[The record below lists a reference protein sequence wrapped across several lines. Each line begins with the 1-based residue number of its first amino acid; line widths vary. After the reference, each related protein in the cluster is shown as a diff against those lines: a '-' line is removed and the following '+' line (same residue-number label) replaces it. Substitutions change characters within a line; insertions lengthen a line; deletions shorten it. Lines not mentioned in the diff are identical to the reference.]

1 MSEAALA
8 LALSTAWSVYRIKN
22 TGVHADDA
30 RRCNLERY
38 LALRLKA
45 GETDMEDL
53 AVEGLAYLRKLDFL
67 QDQEFGWPMP
77 R

>member
-8 LALSTAWSVYRIKN
+8 LALSTAWSIYLVKN
-22 TGVHADDA
+22 GAVHADDA
-30 RRCNLERY
+30 RRCNLQRY
-38 LALRLKA
+38 LALRVKA

-67 QDQEFGWPMP
+67 EDREFG
-77 R
+77 